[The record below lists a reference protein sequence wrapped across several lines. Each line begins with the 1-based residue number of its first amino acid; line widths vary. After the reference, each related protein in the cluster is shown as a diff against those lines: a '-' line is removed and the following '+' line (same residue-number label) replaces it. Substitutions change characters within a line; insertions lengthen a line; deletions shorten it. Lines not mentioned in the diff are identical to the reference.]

1 MEIRISIFIGEGIM
15 INKLVNL
22 SEKILPIAIGI
33 IGVVSR
39 EINTMLLS
47 AIAIILFY
55 IFIITSDFINKI
67 ESMEVIKHDNN

>member
-1 MEIRISIFIGEGIM
+1 MEIRISIFIGDGTM
-15 INKLVNL
+15 INILVNL
-22 SEKILPIAIGI
+22 IEKILPIAIGV

-39 EINTMLLS
+39 NINTMLLS

-55 IFIITSDFINKI
+55 IFIIINDFINKV

>member
-1 MEIRISIFIGEGIM
+1 MEIRISIFIGEDTM
-15 INKLVNL
+15 ISTLVNL
-22 SEKILPIAIGI
+22 LEKILPIAIGI

-39 EINTMLLS
+39 NINTMLLS

-55 IFIITSDFINKI
+55 IFIIINDFINKV

>member
-1 MEIRISIFIGEGIM
+1 MEIRISIFIGEDTM
-15 INKLVNL
+15 INILVNL
-22 SEKILPIAIGI
+22 LEKILPIAIGI

-39 EINTMLLS
+39 DINTMLLS

-55 IFIITSDFINKI
+55 IFIIINDFINKV

>member
-1 MEIRISIFIGEGIM
+1 MVNI
-15 INKLVNL
+15 LVNL
-22 SEKILPIAIGI
+22 IEKILPITIGI

-39 EINTMLLS
+39 EMNTMLLS

-55 IFIITSDFINKI
+55 IFIIINDFINKV

>member
-1 MEIRISIFIGEGIM
+1 M
-15 INKLVNL
+15 INILINL
-22 SEKILPIAIGI
+22 FEKILPIAILI

-39 EINTMLLS
+39 EINTLLLS

-55 IFIITSDFINKI
+55 IFIIINDCINKI

>member
-1 MEIRISIFIGEGIM
+1 M
-15 INKLVNL
+15 INILVNL
-22 SEKILPIAIGI
+22 LEKILPIAILI

-39 EINTMLLS
+39 EINTLLLS

-55 IFIITSDFINKI
+55 IFIIINDCINKI

>member
-1 MEIRISIFIGEGIM
+1 MEIRISIFIGEDTM
-15 INKLVNL
+15 INRLVNL
-22 SEKILPIAIGI
+22 LEKILPIAIGI

-39 EINTMLLS
+39 NINTMLLS

-55 IFIITSDFINKI
+55 IFIIINDFINKV

>member
-1 MEIRISIFIGEGIM
+1 M
-15 INKLVNL
+15 INILVNL
-22 SEKILPIAIGI
+22 LEKILPIAIGI
-33 IGVVSR
+33 MGVVSR

-55 IFIITSDFINKI
+55 TFIILNDFINKI

>member
-1 MEIRISIFIGEGIM
+1 M

-22 SEKILPIAIGI
+22 IEKILPIAIGI
-33 IGVVSR
+33 IGVVSG

-55 IFIITSDFINKI
+55 IFIITNDFINKI
-67 ESMEVIKHDNN
+67 ESMEVIKYDNN

>member
-1 MEIRISIFIGEGIM
+1 M
-15 INKLVNL
+15 INILVNL
-22 SEKILPIAIGI
+22 IEKILPITIGI

-39 EINTMLLS
+39 EMNTMLLS

-55 IFIITSDFINKI
+55 IFIIINDFINKV

>member
-1 MEIRISIFIGEGIM
+1 MEIWISIVIGEGIM

-22 SEKILPIAIGI
+22 LEKILPIAIGI

-39 EINTMLLS
+39 EINTLLLS

-55 IFIITSDFINKI
+55 IFIIINDCINKI

>member
-1 MEIRISIFIGEGIM
+1 M

-22 SEKILPIAIGI
+22 LEKILPIVILI

-39 EINTMLLS
+39 EINKILLS

-55 IFIITSDFINKI
+55 IFIITNNLINKI

>member
-1 MEIRISIFIGEGIM
+1 MEIWISIFIGEITM

-22 SEKILPIAIGI
+22 IEKILPIAIGI

-39 EINTMLLS
+39 NINTMLLS

-55 IFIITSDFINKI
+55 IFIIINDFINKV

>member
-1 MEIRISIFIGEGIM
+1 M
-15 INKLVNL
+15 IDILVNL
-22 SEKILPIAIGI
+22 IEKILPISIGI

-39 EINTMLLS
+39 NINTMLLS

-55 IFIITSDFINKI
+55 IFIIINDFINKI

>member
-1 MEIRISIFIGEGIM
+1 M

-22 SEKILPIAIGI
+22 LEKILPITIGI

-39 EINTMLLS
+39 EINTLLLS

-55 IFIITSDFINKI
+55 TFIILNDFINKI

>member
-1 MEIRISIFIGEGIM
+1 MEIRISIFIGEVTM
-15 INKLVNL
+15 INILVNL
-22 SEKILPIAIGI
+22 IEKILPIAIGI

-39 EINTMLLS
+39 NINTMLLS

-55 IFIITSDFINKI
+55 IFIIINDFINKV

>member
-1 MEIRISIFIGEGIM
+1 MEIWISIFIGEDTM
-15 INKLVNL
+15 INRLVNL
-22 SEKILPIAIGI
+22 LEKILPIAIGI

-39 EINTMLLS
+39 NINTMLLS

-55 IFIITSDFINKI
+55 IFIIINDFINKV

>member
-1 MEIRISIFIGEGIM
+1 MEIRISIFIGEDTM
-15 INKLVNL
+15 INRLANL
-22 SEKILPIAIGI
+22 LEKILPIAIGI

-39 EINTMLLS
+39 NINTMLLS

-55 IFIITSDFINKI
+55 TFIIINDFINKV

>member
-1 MEIRISIFIGEGIM
+1 M

-22 SEKILPIAIGI
+22 IEKILPIALGI

-55 IFIITSDFINKI
+55 IFIITNDFITSIDSILFIK
-67 ESMEVIKHDNN
+67 SFVIINM

>member
-1 MEIRISIFIGEGIM
+1 MEIRISIFIGENTM
-15 INKLVNL
+15 INILVNL
-22 SEKILPIAIGI
+22 IEKILPIAIGI

-39 EINTMLLS
+39 NINTMLLS

-55 IFIITSDFINKI
+55 IFIIINDFINKV

>member
-1 MEIRISIFIGEGIM
+1 MVNI
-15 INKLVNL
+15 LVNL
-22 SEKILPIAIGI
+22 IEKILPITIGI

-39 EINTMLLS
+39 NINTMLLS

-55 IFIITSDFINKI
+55 IFIIINDFINKV

>member
-1 MEIRISIFIGEGIM
+1 M

-22 SEKILPIAIGI
+22 LEKILPIVIGI
-33 IGVVSR
+33 IGIVSR
-39 EINTMLLS
+39 EINTLLLS

-55 IFIITSDFINKI
+55 TFIILSDFINKI

>member
-1 MEIRISIFIGEGIM
+1 M

>member
-1 MEIRISIFIGEGIM
+1 MEIRISIFIGEDTM
-15 INKLVNL
+15 INRLANL
-22 SEKILPIAIGI
+22 LEKILPIAIGI

-39 EINTMLLS
+39 NINTMLVS

-55 IFIITSDFINKI
+55 IFIIINDFINKV

>member
-1 MEIRISIFIGEGIM
+1 MEIRISIFIGEDTM
-15 INKLVNL
+15 INILVNL
-22 SEKILPIAIGI
+22 IEKILPIAIGI

-39 EINTMLLS
+39 NINTMLLS

-55 IFIITSDFINKI
+55 IFIIINDFINKV

>member
-1 MEIRISIFIGEGIM
+1 MEIRISIFIGEDTM
-15 INKLVNL
+15 INRLVNL
-22 SEKILPIAIGI
+22 LEKILPIAIGI

-39 EINTMLLS
+39 NINTMLLS

-55 IFIITSDFINKI
+55 TFIIINDFINKV